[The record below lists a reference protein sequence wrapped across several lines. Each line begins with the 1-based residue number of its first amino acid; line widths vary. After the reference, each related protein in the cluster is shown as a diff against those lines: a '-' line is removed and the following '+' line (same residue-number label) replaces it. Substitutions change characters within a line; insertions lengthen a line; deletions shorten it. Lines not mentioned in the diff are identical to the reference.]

1 MDYLVEFSRRA
12 EFDLARLDRTVEQRI
27 RSKISAMAASAG
39 TWPHE
44 ALAGQYRGQFRLRV
58 GNYRVRYALDRA
70 NCQIDILRVQHRS
83 VSYRNR

>member
-12 EFDLARLDRTVEQRI
+12 DSDLSRLGRAVEQRI
-27 RSKISAMAASAG
+27 RGKISAMAASAAN
-39 TWPHE
+39 WPHE

-58 GNYRVRYALDRA
+58 GNYRVRYFLDRA
-70 NCQIDILRVQHRS
+70 NCRIDILRVQHRS